1 MKIDKKSKLEELKK
15 GDAIAIVYGFEYL
28 KAVVI
33 GNNGSHITWY
43 SESWL
48 KSSAKVSTYDELES
62 MSWTHIGKWKFRFIM
77 PKKLK
82 LIISK

>member
-33 GNNGSHITWY
+33 GNT
-43 SESWL
+43 L
-48 KSSAKVSTYDELES
+48 
-62 MSWTHIGKWKFRFIM
+62 
-77 PKKLK
+77 
-82 LIISK
+82 